1 MNNQYTVYENQTLF
15 DIAAHVYGRVDVVV
29 QLALVNG
36 ISITERLIP
45 GQIILLPNLEKD
57 FATIKAL
64 SAREII
70 PATFTEIQVSA
81 ALDYLLPNVF
91 PISL

>member
-1 MNNQYTVYENQTLF
+1 MTGIMNNQYTVYENQTLF

-45 GQIILLPNLEKD
+45 GQIILLPNLER
-57 FATIKAL
+57 IL
-64 SAREII
+64 QPSRH
-70 PATFTEIQVSA
+70 
-81 ALDYLLPNVF
+81 
-91 PISL
+91 